1 MLFSRNLL
9 FACLFITI
17 LFSACAKKKQ
27 RDVRKLNWYEVVT
40 DARGK
45 NIRVLMPANEISNWT
60 TIFSAAET
68 RLKAQSVQVKFSAC
82 ETANI
87 NDSLA
92 NSLASLVMI
101 GGAELDQALKNGYL
115 HGPFDR
121 LLPISK
127 KINTDSDAF
136 RNSNGISTQG
146 FAVPIRAG
154 ANEKFFA
161 IPQHAESQAAALL
174 ILETLLEL
182 QMEADS
188 SVEESIK

>member
-1 MLFSRNLL
+1 
-9 FACLFITI
+9 
-17 LFSACAKKKQ
+17 
-27 RDVRKLNWYEVVT
+27 
-40 DARGK
+40 
-45 NIRVLMPANEISNWT
+45 MPASEISNWT

-68 RLKAQSVQVKFSAC
+68 RLKPQSVKVKFIAC

-87 NDSLA
+87 NDSLKI
-92 NSLASLVMI
+92 SLASLVMI

-127 KINTDSDAF
+127 KINTDSDVF
-136 RNSNGISTQG
+136 RNSNGVSTQG
-146 FAVPIRAG
+146 FAVPIRIG

-174 ILETLLEL
+174 ILETMLEL
-182 QMEADS
+182 QIEADS
-188 SVEESIK
+188 SLKPLN

>member
-1 MLFSRNLL
+1 
-9 FACLFITI
+9 
-17 LFSACAKKKQ
+17 
-27 RDVRKLNWYEVVT
+27 
-40 DARGK
+40 
-45 NIRVLMPANEISNWT
+45 VLMPASEISNWT

-92 NSLASLVMI
+92 NSVASLVMI

-136 RNSNGISTQG
+136 RNSNGTSTQG

-154 ANEKFFA
+154 VSEKFFA

-182 QMEADS
+182 QVEADTS
-188 SVEESIK
+188 KMAN